1 MEQYEK
7 LTDEQLIE
15 KLHSGDRDVTD
26 YLMEKYKMMVRKK
39 ARAMYLIGGETEDL
53 IQEGM
58 IGLYKAIRDYDVEKE
73 TVFRSFASVCIDRQL
88 YNAVKGANRLKN
100 SPLNT
105 YISLDIP
112 VEARGNEENGAATLG
127 EMLEWV
133 GVSNPEDILIDR
145 ERVGKIEQYIRQNL
159 SEFEQKVVNLY
170 VDGMN
175 YQQIAKELGKTPKS
189 IDNALQRI
197 RIKIREQLEQYQK

>member
-1 MEQYEK
+1 
-7 LTDEQLIE
+7 
-15 KLHSGDRDVTD
+15 
-26 YLMEKYKMMVRKK
+26 
-39 ARAMYLIGGETEDL
+39 
-53 IQEGM
+53 
-58 IGLYKAIRDYDVEKE
+58 
-73 TVFRSFASVCIDRQL
+73 
-88 YNAVKGANRLKN
+88 
-100 SPLNT
+100 
-105 YISLDIP
+105 

-175 YQQIAKELGKTPKS
+175 YQQIAKELEKTPKS

-197 RIKIREQLEQYQK
+197 KKKLMAFW

>member
-1 MEQYEK
+1 MSGFET
-7 LTDEQLIE
+7 LTDEEIIRRVRGGE
-15 KLHSGDRDVTD
+15 KEGTD
-26 YLMEKYKMMVRKK
+26 YLLEKYKNLVRKK
-39 ARAMYLIGGETEDL
+39 ARALYLIGGDNDDL

-105 YISLDIP
+105 YLS
-112 VEARGNEENGAATLG
+112 LG

-175 YQQIAKELGKTPKS
+175 YQQIAKELEKTPKS

-197 RIKIREQLEQYQK
+197 KKKLMAFW

>member
-58 IGLYKAIRDYDVEKE
+58 IGLIKAVRNFEAAWAGHLQGLRKHVYFGKCTPLLRRQIEKNI
-73 TVFRSFASVCIDRQL
+73 CL
-88 YNAVKGANRLKN
+88 
-100 SPLNT
+100 
-105 YISLDIP
+105 
-112 VEARGNEENGAATLG
+112 
-127 EMLEWV
+127 
-133 GVSNPEDILIDR
+133 
-145 ERVGKIEQYIRQNL
+145 
-159 SEFEQKVVNLY
+159 
-170 VDGMN
+170 
-175 YQQIAKELGKTPKS
+175 
-189 IDNALQRI
+189 
-197 RIKIREQLEQYQK
+197 

>member
-175 YQQIAKELGKTPKS
+175 YQQIAKELEKTPKS

-197 RIKIREQLEQYQK
+197 KKKLMAFW

>member
-1 MEQYEK
+1 MRRGEK
-7 LTDEQLIE
+7 E
-15 KLHSGDRDVTD
+15 GTD
-26 YLMEKYKMMVRKK
+26 YLLEKYKNLVRKK
-39 ARAMYLIGGETEDL
+39 ARALYLIGGDNDDL

-175 YQQIAKELGKTPKS
+175 YQQIAKELEKTPKS

-197 RIKIREQLEQYQK
+197 KKKLMAFW

>member
-1 MEQYEK
+1 MEMSGFET
-7 LTDEQLIE
+7 LTDEEIIRRVRGGE
-15 KLHSGDRDVTD
+15 KEGTD
-26 YLMEKYKMMVRKK
+26 YLLEKYKNLVRKK
-39 ARAMYLIGGETEDL
+39 ARALYLIGGDNDDL

-73 TVFRSFASVCIDRQL
+73 TVFRSFASVCIDRQF

-133 GVSNPEDILIDR
+133 GISNPEDILIDR

-175 YQQIAKELGKTPKS
+175 YQQIAKELEKTPKS

-197 RIKIREQLEQYQK
+197 KKKLMAFW

>member
-1 MEQYEK
+1 MEMSGFET
-7 LTDEQLIE
+7 LTDEEIIRRVRGGE
-15 KLHSGDRDVTD
+15 KEGTD
-26 YLMEKYKMMVRKK
+26 YLLEKYKNLVRKK
-39 ARAMYLIGGETEDL
+39 ARALYLIGGDNDDL

-73 TVFRSFASVCIDRQL
+73 TVFRCFASVCIDRQL

-175 YQQIAKELGKTPKS
+175 YQQIAKELEKTPKS

-197 RIKIREQLEQYQK
+197 KKKLMAFW

>member
-1 MEQYEK
+1 MEISGFET
-7 LTDEQLIE
+7 LTDEEIIRRVRRGE
-15 KLHSGDRDVTD
+15 KEGTD
-26 YLMEKYKMMVRKK
+26 YLLEKYKNLVRKK
-39 ARAMYLIGGETEDL
+39 ARALYLIGGDNDDL

-73 TVFRSFASVCIDRQL
+73 PVFRSFASVCIDRQL

-112 VEARGNEENGAATLG
+112 GEARGNEENGAATLG

-170 VDGMN
+170 IDGMN
-175 YQQIAKELGKTPKS
+175 YQQIAKELEKTPKS

-197 RIKIREQLEQYQK
+197 KKKLMAFW

>member
-1 MEQYEK
+1 
-7 LTDEQLIE
+7 
-15 KLHSGDRDVTD
+15 
-26 YLMEKYKMMVRKK
+26 
-39 ARAMYLIGGETEDL
+39 
-53 IQEGM
+53 
-58 IGLYKAIRDYDVEKE
+58 
-73 TVFRSFASVCIDRQL
+73 
-88 YNAVKGANRLKN
+88 
-100 SPLNT
+100 
-105 YISLDIP
+105 
-112 VEARGNEENGAATLG
+112 
-127 EMLEWV
+127 MLEWV

-197 RIKIREQLEQYQK
+197 KKKLMAFW

>member
-1 MEQYEK
+1 MEISGFET
-7 LTDEQLIE
+7 LTDEEIIRRVRGGE
-15 KLHSGDRDVTD
+15 KEGTD
-26 YLMEKYKMMVRKK
+26 YLLEKYKNLVRKK
-39 ARAMYLIGGETEDL
+39 ARALYLIGGDNDDL

-73 TVFRSFASVCIDRQL
+73 IIFRSFASVCIDRQL

-159 SEFEQKVVNLY
+159 SEFEQKVVKLY
-170 VDGMN
+170 VDGMD
-175 YQQIAKELGKTPKS
+175 YQQIAKELEKNPKS

-197 RIKIREQLEQYQK
+197 KKKLMAFW

>member
-1 MEQYEK
+1 MSGFET
-7 LTDEQLIE
+7 LTDEEIIRRVRGGE
-15 KLHSGDRDVTD
+15 KEGTD
-26 YLMEKYKMMVRKK
+26 YLLEKYKNLVRKK
-39 ARAMYLIGGETEDL
+39 ARALYLIGGDNDDL

-73 TVFRSFASVCIDRQL
+73 TVFRSFASVCIDLQL

-175 YQQIAKELGKTPKS
+175 YQQIAKELEKTPKS

-197 RIKIREQLEQYQK
+197 KKKLMAFW

>member
-1 MEQYEK
+1 MDNSAVHI
-7 LTDEQLIE
+7 LTDEQLVKMAQEGSETAEEI
-15 KLHSGDRDVTD
+15 LI
-26 YLMEKYKMMVRKK
+26 EKYKRLAKGK
-39 ARAMYLIGGETEDL
+39 AKIYFIVGAEAEDVV
-53 IQEGM
+53 QEGM

-112 VEARGNEENGAATLG
+112 VDARGNEENGAATLG

-175 YQQIAKELGKTPKS
+175 YQQIAKELEKTPKS

-197 RIKIREQLEQYQK
+197 KKKLMAFW

>member
-1 MEQYEK
+1 MSGFET
-7 LTDEQLIE
+7 LTDEEIIRRVRGGE
-15 KLHSGDRDVTD
+15 KEGTD
-26 YLMEKYKMMVRKK
+26 YLLEKYKNLVRKK
-39 ARAMYLIGGETEDL
+39 ARALYLIGGDNDDL

-112 VEARGNEENGAATLG
+112 VEAATLG
-127 EMLEWV
+127 EMREWV

-175 YQQIAKELGKTPKS
+175 YQQIAKELEKTPKS

-197 RIKIREQLEQYQK
+197 KKKLMAFW

>member
-58 IGLYKAIRDYDVEKE
+58 IGLIKAVRNFDKHVYFGKCTPLLRRQIEKNI
-73 TVFRSFASVCIDRQL
+73 CL
-88 YNAVKGANRLKN
+88 
-100 SPLNT
+100 
-105 YISLDIP
+105 
-112 VEARGNEENGAATLG
+112 
-127 EMLEWV
+127 
-133 GVSNPEDILIDR
+133 
-145 ERVGKIEQYIRQNL
+145 
-159 SEFEQKVVNLY
+159 
-170 VDGMN
+170 
-175 YQQIAKELGKTPKS
+175 
-189 IDNALQRI
+189 
-197 RIKIREQLEQYQK
+197 